1 MIKFLFKL
9 LFELIKAFS
18 YWFIITTILVYYVFF
33 VEPKQLS
40 NEIHTIYDTKINQDI
55 KIVQFSDV
63 HINKWTTND
72 FLINLITN
80 INNENPDIVIFTGDL
95 FDNYYNDEK
104 QILEKEILIKEQLS
118 QINTK
123 YGKFAIIGNH
133 DCNNKIN
140 LEYYQN
146 ILKETGFVLLTG
158 ENIENYS
165 YTIEELNL
173 NLFGTNTSNKEEW
186 NKTLNKENNEEKVN
200 LLLLHAPDYINNM
213 NIQNIDY
220 AFAGHTHGGQVNIPY
235 LKKYILP
242 KGGETYVKGEYT
254 INNNTKL
261 YVNSRIGTTRI
272 PIRFLMI
279 PKISIYNIIK
289 D

>member
-40 NEIHTIYDTKINQDI
+40 NEIHTIYDTKINQDT

-63 HINKWTTND
+63 HINKWTTSD
-72 FLINLITN
+72 FLTNLVTN

-104 QILEKEILIKEQLS
+104 QIIEKESFIIEQLS
-118 QINTK
+118 QINAK

-140 LEYYQN
+140 LEYYEH
-146 ILKETGFVLLTG
+146 ILKETGFILLTG

-165 YTIEELNL
+165 CTIEELNL
-173 NLFGTNTSNKEEW
+173 NIFGINTSNKNEW
-186 NKTLNKENNEEKVN
+186 DKTLNKGNNEKKLN

-213 NIQNIDY
+213 NIENIDY
-220 AFAGHTHGGQVNIPY
+220 AFAGHTHGGQVNVPY
-235 LKKYILP
+235 LKKYVLP
-242 KGGETYVKGEYT
+242 KGGETYVKGEYL

-261 YVNSRIGTTRI
+261 YVNSGIGTTRI
-272 PIRFLMI
+272 PVRFLMK
-279 PKISIYNIIK
+279 PQISIYNIIK